1 MQLARSKEF
10 DTVAVLRK
18 AAEVF
23 GQLGYQGAS
32 LPELLKHL
40 EIGRQSLYDTFG
52 TKKDLFLSAVKAYL
66 EAKNQLVVQR
76 LSEAGSVKEA
86 VQDIFAEG
94 IRALKDPESSAACYI
109 INSAVEQL
117 PFQEELAEYF
127 SRQSLLLE
135 DAFYDALLRGKQEGE
150 FTDRHGDLRNLARY
164 LNQSRLSLT
173 FIAKTNKSFDALE
186 SYAKVS
192 LSVLD

>member
-1 MQLARSKEF
+1 MARSKEF

-52 TKKDLFLSAVKAYL
+52 TKKDLFLSAVKTYL
-66 EAKNQLVVQR
+66 EAKNELVIAR
-76 LSEAGSVKEA
+76 LKEAGSVKEA
-86 VQDIFAEG
+86 VRDIFAEG
-94 IRALKDPESSAACYI
+94 IQALKDPESATACYI

-117 PFQEELAEYF
+117 PFQEELANYF
-127 SRQSLLLE
+127 SQQSLLLE
-135 DAFYDALLRGKQEGE
+135 NAFYEALVRGKQEGE
-150 FTDRHGDLRNLARY
+150 FTDRHGDLRSLARY

-173 FIAKTNKSFDALE
+173 FIAKTNKSFNALE